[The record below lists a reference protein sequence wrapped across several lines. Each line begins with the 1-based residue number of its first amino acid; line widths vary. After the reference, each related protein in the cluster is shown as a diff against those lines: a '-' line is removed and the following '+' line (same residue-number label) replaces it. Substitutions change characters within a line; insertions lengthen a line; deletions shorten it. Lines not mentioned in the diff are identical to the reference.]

1 MRAGRF
7 KAVGGLIA
15 VFLLTFGAGAL
26 VGKYLEIGV
35 FRPSIEEKAERGKPV
50 NILFMGVDARITGE
64 KARSDTMI
72 LASID
77 KKEHR
82 VALVWIPRDTRVE
95 VRGHN
100 QKING
105 INATDGPEAAAA
117 AVGKLLGTR
126 VHHYTLTNF
135 DGFVRIIDILG
146 GVTIDVEPDMKHADP
161 DPKLR
166 INLPPG
172 VQRLNGA
179 DALGYVRYRGG
190 PTADIGRTQRQQ
202 KFIKALAQEMLK
214 PANILKLPQL
224 IPEIARNVD
233 TNIPISDMGY
243 MVKAARE
250 FSAGN
255 IVTQTLPGYSFTD
268 PATGASYWE
277 ADADIA
283 RGIVDKLLAGQKF
296 DVAQDPPARV
306 KQRYVVTPV
315 QEIEEAT
322 EGGEGLEET
331 GEGTIPAENIGEEGT
346 PLPDGTVPPTGATGD
361 SPPSPPTLPG
371 LQVSD
376 QEPETGGLEQ
386 NPSLV
391 EPGTESDPPIS
402 TPPFG
407 ESPPVPGTG
416 SEGY

>member
-1 MRAGRF
+1 MRVARF

-15 VFLLTFGAGAL
+15 VFFITFGVGAL
-26 VGKYLEIGV
+26 IGKYLEIGV
-35 FRPSIEEKAERGKPV
+35 FRPSIEEKAETGKPV
-50 NILFMGVDARITGE
+50 NILFMGIDARVAGE

-95 VRGHN
+95 VRG
-100 QKING
+100 QDRKINS
-105 INATDGPEAAAA
+105 INATDGPEAATA
-117 AVGKLLGTR
+117 AVGKLLGVR
-126 VHHYTLTNF
+126 VHHYAVTNF
-135 DGFVRIIDILG
+135 DGFARIIDILG
-146 GVTIDVEPDMKHADP
+146 GVTIDVEPDMTHADP

-172 VQRLNGA
+172 VQRLNGE

-202 KFIKALAQEMLK
+202 KFIKALTQEMLK

-243 MVKAARE
+243 MVKVARE

-255 IVTQTLPGYSFTD
+255 IVTQTLPGYSYTD
-268 PATGASYWE
+268 PSTGASYWE

-283 RGIVDKLLAGQKF
+283 QGIVDKLFAGQKF
-296 DVAQDPPARV
+296 NVAQDPPDWV
-306 KQRYVVTPV
+306 KKRYVVTPV
-315 QEIEEAT
+315 QEIEAET
-322 EGGEGLEET
+322 EEVAEEEQEGLEAEEVTTPET
-331 GEGTIPAENIGEEGT
+331 GSEVGNL
-346 PLPDGTVPPTGATGD
+346 LPDGTVPQNGETGD
-361 SPPSPPTLPG
+361 SSPVISPG
-371 LQVSD
+371 QAADPQTGTGDMEENSPVA
-376 QEPETGGLEQ
+376 EPEPELT
-386 NPSLV
+386 
-391 EPGTESDPPIS
+391 PPIS
-402 TPPFG
+402 APLNG